1 METIFELSDIL
12 GIIIGVLLALLTA
25 IAIIRIKQKM
35 KKLIWA
41 IMQIILGCCGLL
53 MVIGRFVKMSQVAED
68 NLLLGLIITIWLVPG
83 ILTMRDYLRGRKE

>member
-1 METIFELSDIL
+1 
-12 GIIIGVLLALLTA
+12 
-25 IAIIRIKQKM
+25 M

-83 ILTMRDYLRGRKE
+83 ILTMRDYLRGRKELLSSEEQMHN

>member
-1 METIFELSDIL
+1 MMTCVSEQQRGQAEDEEIDMGNNADNTGMLWPAN
-12 GIIIGVLLALLTA
+12 GY
-25 IAIIRIKQKM
+25 
-35 KKLIWA
+35 
-41 IMQIILGCCGLL
+41 CGLL

>member
-1 METIFELSDIL
+1 MMICVSEQQRGQAEDEEIDM
-12 GIIIGVLLALLTA
+12 
-25 IAIIRIKQKM
+25 KQKM

-53 MVIGRFVKMSQVAED
+53 MVIGRFVKMSQIPRD
-68 NLLLGLIITIWLVPG
+68 NLLLGLIISVWLVPG

>member
-1 METIFELSDIL
+1 
-12 GIIIGVLLALLTA
+12 
-25 IAIIRIKQKM
+25 M

-41 IMQIILGCCGLL
+41 IMQIILGCCGLLMVRCCGLL